1 MGVLAIAEVLIPR
14 VCRHGMLLMQQQRGA
29 PLQHMRKDASDAVC
43 SARWSC
49 QVVAGDITEA
59 QASVRP
65 PTTLCLRMGSYSDLR
80 WGLSGTLR
88 RYRTTTF
95 LKAGS
100 WISRGLNRFSNTF
113 AASGM
118 MLRSERLTTVCAQ
131 QRCQGMSLSLVPDQR
146 GGRSQR
152 LGNVQSTLPNCFNFL
167 AMPSCCIGQG
177 FPHPV

>member
-1 MGVLAIAEVLIPR
+1 MLAVAEVLIPR
-14 VCRHGMLLMQQQRGA
+14 VCGHGMLLMQQQRVTS
-29 PLQHMRKDASDAVC
+29 LQHIQTDTSDAVC
-43 SARWSC
+43 SARCRC
-49 QVVAGDITEA
+49 QPFTRDIMEA

-118 MLRSERLTTVCAQ
+118 MLRSERLTTVCMQA
-131 QRCQGMSLSLVPDQR
+131 MLSGDEPV
-146 GGRSQR
+146 
-152 LGNVQSTLPNCFNFL
+152 
-167 AMPSCCIGQG
+167 SCAILKMILSSKGS
-177 FPHPV
+177 

>member
-1 MGVLAIAEVLIPR
+1 MPLWPFTRDIKEV
-14 VCRHGMLLMQQQRGA
+14 
-29 PLQHMRKDASDAVC
+29 
-43 SARWSC
+43 
-49 QVVAGDITEA
+49 
-59 QASVRP
+59 QALVRP
-65 PTTLCLRMGSYSDLR
+65 PTTLCSRMGSYSDLR

-131 QRCQGMSLSLVPDQR
+131 TVLSGEKPVPCVQINEDLELKSL
-146 GGRSQR
+146 
-152 LGNVQSTLPNCFNFL
+152 
-167 AMPSCCIGQG
+167 
-177 FPHPV
+177 